1 MRSLLSYFVAG
12 LLLLLLAPAVLSAL
26 GWVKG

>member
-1 MRSLLSYFVAG
+1 MRSVLSYCVAG
-12 LLLLLLAPAVLSAL
+12 LLLLAPAMLSAL

>member
-1 MRSLLSYFVAG
+1 MRSLLSYFVTG
-12 LLLLLLAPAVLSAL
+12 LLLLAPAVLSAL

>member
-1 MRSLLSYFVAG
+1 MVMRSVLSYFVAG
-12 LLLLLLAPAVLSAL
+12 LLLLAPAVLSAL